1 MQRLLISLAFTS
13 LFANVRCRLLP
24 LSVRAGHWPRGER
37 SLPAPSRGPEAAR
50 ALRSRLRF
58 FYNIND
64 SSIRTHT
71 NAHTIFWV
79 CSIAGL
85 QILFVLMPDKE
96 DRCHAL
102 LQAARDDAE
111 GLRRELSKASIPR
124 VPHPFARRAMQ

>member
-24 LSVRAGHWPRGER
+24 LSVRAGRWPRGER

-96 DRCHAL
+96 DRCYAL
-102 LQAARDDAE
+102 LQA
-111 GLRRELSKASIPR
+111 GKKFSQVPPR
-124 VPHPFARRAMQ
+124 I